1 MSDMVF
7 LVPAHAVLAA
17 DTVKVGGIS
26 VVTLA
31 LGVIGAVGVM
41 MIFFSLAG
49 GGGEVDEVTR
59 RLERYAEFGES
70 GKREEGK
77 RRLTPKELFSS
88 LTDLLNQLLSR
99 SSRAGALAEDLARAD
114 MKIKSSEWV
123 LAVAGTG
130 VVLGL
135 LMWLRFGTII
145 AFLPCPVLVYFLSG
159 FVLRFLQA
167 KRTRAF
173 DKQLGDTII
182 LLSNALK
189 AGYSFAQAIA
199 TVSKTSSPPIAD
211 EFARCTREMALGIS
225 VDDALNHMVKR
236 NNSEDFDLMV
246 TAVQIHRVV
255 GGNLAEILDTIAHT
269 IRERV
274 RIKGEIRTLT
284 AQARASGWII
294 TVLPIALAG
303 ILTVISPDYFKPMFH
318 ETLGIIMLSI
328 GGFSMAVG
336 FAIIQKIVKIEV

>member
-1 MSDMVF
+1 MSDAVL
-7 LVPAHAVLAA
+7 LVPARAVLA
-17 DTVKVGGIS
+17 DTATVGGIS
-26 VVTLA
+26 VLTLA
-31 LGVIGAVGVM
+31 LGLIGAIGIM
-41 MIFFSLAG
+41 MIFLSLAG
-49 GGGEVDEVTR
+49 GPGETDEVTR
-59 RLERYAEFGES
+59 RLERYAEFGDT
-70 GKREEGK
+70 GKGDQGK
-77 RRLTPKELFSS
+77 RRITPKELFGS
-88 LTDLLNQLLSR
+88 LTDILNQMLSR

-114 MKIKSSEWV
+114 LKIKSSEWV
-123 LAVAGTG
+123 LAVAGLG
-130 VVLGL
+130 VFLGL
-135 LMWLRFGTII
+135 LMWLRFGTFI
-145 AFLPCPVLVYFLSG
+145 AFLPCPVLIYFLSG

-189 AGYSFAQAIA
+189 AGYSFAQAIS

-211 EFARCTREMALGIS
+211 EFARATREMALGIN

-236 NNSEDFDLMV
+236 NSSEDFDLMV

-294 TVLPIALAG
+294 TLLPIGLAL
-303 ILTVISPDYFKPMFH
+303 LMYVITPAYFRPMVNNF
-318 ETLGIIMLSI
+318 LGIAMLGVALFLI
-328 GGFSMAVG
+328 FVG
-336 FAIIQKIVKIEV
+336 NAIIRKIVKIEV